1 MAGPRQDRDLPKVK
15 LTKESLS
22 ELKFLFRF
30 LKPHRRYF
38 IGGLIFISL
47 SAFSTMAF
55 PFLMGKMIDAVSGKT
70 MPMPGGTLTTNISDS
85 KLLPDLDLSLN
96 VVLLLIFIQLS
107 LQTVFSFMRVYL
119 LTKAGTG
126 ATADLRK
133 QLFGDIIS
141 LPMSFF
147 SSQRVGDL
155 SSRISADTGQIQ
167 DTISFVLAEFLRGLL
182 TLLIGLSL
190 IFMIS
195 WQLALIMLS
204 IVPLIALSAV
214 FFGTKIKKMSRK
226 ETDMLAESSHV
237 VQETLQGISIVKA
250 FTGEELERKRYNRSI
265 ESLIEFALKSGVYRG
280 FFVSFIIFSVFGAIG
295 FVVWYGAGMV
305 QGGSMEVGE
314 LLSFVIY
321 SVFVGGTLGG
331 FADMFG
337 QLQKTIGA
345 TQRIR
350 ELMGMEGESINT
362 SIISEASRLE
372 GNIVFNNVAFSYPG
386 RKEIQ
391 VLKNI
396 QITVNKGEQIALV
409 GSSGGGKSTI
419 AALILKFYQPD
430 SGEIIIDG
438 KPANEYNLKY
448 LRSQIAYVPQDVILF
463 GGSIYD
469 NILYGKPDAS
479 KEDVEQAAKQANA
492 FQFIQSFPQKF
503 DTIVGERGIQL
514 SGGQRQRI
522 AIARAILK
530 NPAILVLDEATS
542 ALDSES
548 ELLVQEAL
556 EVLMKNRT
564 SIVIAHRLSTIRNA
578 DNILV
583 IDKGVI
589 AEQGKHL
596 ELIHKE
602 NGIYRNLNSLQLV

>member
-15 LTKESLS
+15 LTKDSLS
-22 ELKFLFRF
+22 EFKFLFKF
-30 LKPHRRYF
+30 LRPHKKYF
-38 IGGLIFISL
+38 YGGLIFISL

-55 PFLMGKMIDAVSGKT
+55 PFLMGKMIDAVSGANASAV
-70 MPMPGGTLTTNISDS
+70 MPGMANMGKSAE
-85 KLLPDLDLSLN
+85 LLNVHWSLN
-96 VVLLLIFIQLS
+96 FVLLLIFIQLS
-107 LQTVFSFMRVYL
+107 VQTVFSFMRVYM
-119 LTKAGTG
+119 LTKAGTS

-133 QLFGDIIS
+133 QLYGKIIS

-182 TLLIGLSL
+182 TLIIGLSF
-190 IFMIS
+190 IFIIS
-195 WQLALIMLS
+195 WKLALIMLS
-204 IVPLIALSAV
+204 IVPLIAISAV
-214 FFGTKIKKMSRK
+214 FFGAKIKKMSRR
-226 ETDMLAESSHV
+226 ETDMLAESSNV
-237 VQETLQGISIVKA
+237 VQETLQGISVVKA
-250 FTGEELERKRYNRSI
+250 FTGESI
-265 ESLIEFALKSGVYRG
+265 ERSRYGKNIDSLIEFALRSGVYRG
-280 FFVSFIIFSVFGAIG
+280 FFISFIIFSVFGAIG

-305 QGGSMEVGE
+305 QQGTMEVG
-314 LLSFVIY
+314 LLISFVIY
-321 SVFVGGTLGG
+321 SIFVGGTLGG

-337 QLQKTIGA
+337 QLQKTIGS
-345 TQRIR
+345 TQRVR
-350 ELMGMEGESINT
+350 ELMAMDGEAING
-362 SIISEASRLE
+362 EVDASLPRLKGE
-372 GNIVFNNVAFSYPG
+372 IVFSNVAFSYPS
-386 RKEIQ
+386 RTEVQ
-391 VLKNI
+391 VLKDI
-396 QITVNKGEQIALV
+396 SFTAKQGEQIAIV

-430 SGEIIIDG
+430 AGNILIDN
-438 KPANEYNLKY
+438 KNANDYDLKY

-463 GGSIYD
+463 GGTIYE
-469 NILYGKPDAS
+469 NILYGNPEANQ
-479 KEDVEQAAKQANA
+479 EEVIAAAKRANA
-492 FQFIQSFPQKF
+492 LQFIESFPQKF
-503 DTIVGERGIQL
+503 ETIVGERGIQL

-556 EVLMKNRT
+556 EDLMQNRT

-578 DNILV
+578 DNIIV

-589 AEQGKHL
+589 AELGKHQD
-596 ELIHKE
+596 LIQKE
-602 NGIYRNLNSLQLV
+602 NGIYKHLNNLQLV